1 MLFPNQDFSPECAE
15 KHFQNTSLVV
25 KSNKGI
31 KKSSSE
37 SLIDAE
43 VLDEVNRKLWAN
55 QEPDQKDKNP
65 LEIIALCS
73 FYSENYGQGEEH
85 FDQ

>member
-15 KHFQNTSLVV
+15 KHCQNTSLVV
-25 KSNKGI
+25 KTNKGI

-37 SLIDAE
+37 SLFDAD

-55 QEPDQKDKNP
+55 
-65 LEIIALCS
+65 
-73 FYSENYGQGEEH
+73 
-85 FDQ
+85 